1 MLMTPAEAIAFVEK
15 HGVVLMSAKGS
26 VPRLTEAIINEPIK
40 GSWWGHPRSHEIF
53 AVLETV
59 ADSSDILVCRLIDGK
74 VTLVHR
80 RLWPALF
87 RIADR
92 FPKGRLAQVHQE
104 HTASGK
110 HVNREVPFPRWV
122 PADVKKEARKIEEDE
137 ALRSLGLGTKPG
149 KSQR

>member
-1 MLMTPAEAIAFVEK
+1 MTPEEAIAFVEK

-92 FPKGRLAQVHQE
+92 FPKDRLAQVHQE
-104 HTASGK
+104 HTTSGK

-122 PADVKKEARKIEEDE
+122 PAEVKKQARRIGEEEAVQ
-137 ALRSLGLGTKPG
+137 SLGLAANSP
-149 KSQR
+149 